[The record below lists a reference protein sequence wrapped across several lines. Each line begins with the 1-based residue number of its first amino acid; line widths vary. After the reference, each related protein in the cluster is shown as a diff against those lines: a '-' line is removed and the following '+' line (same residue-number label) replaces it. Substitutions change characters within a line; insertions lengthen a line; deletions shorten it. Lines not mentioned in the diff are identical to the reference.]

1 MATLSVS
8 AGTARARRAVI
19 RHFTE
24 HAATTP
30 ERAVGFEPAG
40 RTEGRLF
47 LQMRAAGAIREAA
60 PGRFYVDAGRLAAFR
75 AGVRRRVVRVAMMT
89 GVLAASVVAIVT

>member
-1 MATLSVS
+1 MAGLSVS

-24 HAATTP
+24 HAATDS
-30 ERAVGFEPAG
+30 ERAVEYEP
-40 RTEGRLF
+40 TGRLERRMF
-47 LQMRAAGAIREAA
+47 RQMLDAGAIRQAS
-60 PGRFYVDAGRLAAFR
+60 PGRFYVEAGRLAVFR
-75 AGVRRRVVRVAMMT
+75 AGVRRRVVRVALIS